1 MGAKTGR
8 NDPCPC
14 GSGKKAKHCHG
25 ADRPAVVQDNA
36 VDGQGAVAAAFHW
49 LEQRHGDAMRESF
62 MGFLLDDLWPE
73 QAPAPE
79 TFDSAFLTEVS
90 EYLQGIWLASCD
102 LEAGH
107 RRYRRVI
114 DLVCAPHGAPLTQ
127 GQRNYLRQ
135 LGTQP
140 LRLYRVIEA
149 AGEETWRVMDAIDLT
164 LDPFVARIPG
174 AEGIKPGMMTAGRVL
189 DVNGSLE
196 LTADMLHFPAPHD
209 LRILN
214 LVSDLAAQDYKYE
227 SERDFDVE
235 IEIAALWLEMVLA
248 HAAAHPADQQ
258 AAPDD
263 GPDILFITDH
273 YQVLDDARLVGT
285 LNDCPALD
293 HQTGPGWLLL
303 AGDADTAEDLELEI
317 LRGARPDRL
326 EVQYA
331 SQAAA
336 DAGRPWFEDL
346 VGDAVRYLT
355 REISDPGA
363 MLDDEVMQEIESLPS
378 GTLEQ
383 LLDGGLLELFTQ
395 WPDEPHPALG
405 GKTPREVVRT
415 GADVPQVK
423 GLLLAIEEEAA
434 TVAREQGLAPL
445 SWQFLWDDLGLK
457 R

>member
-25 ADRPAVVQDNA
+25 AERPAVVQNHVA
-36 VDGQGAVAAAFHW
+36 EREGAVATAFHW
-49 LEQRHGDAMRESF
+49 LEQRHGEAMRESF

-79 TFDSAFLTEVS
+79 TFDSAFLDEVS
-90 EYLQGIWLASCD
+90 EYLQGVWLASCD

-107 RRYRRVI
+107 RRFRRVI

-149 AGEETWRVMDAIDLT
+149 AGAETWRVMDALDLT
-164 LDPFVARIPG
+164 LDPFEARIPG
-174 AEGIKPGMMTAGRVL
+174 TEGITPGIMTAGRVL
-189 DVNGSLE
+189 EVNGSLE
-196 LTADMLHFPAPHD
+196 LATDRLHFPAPHD

-214 LVSDLAAQDYKYE
+214 LVSDLAAQDYKHE
-227 SERDFDVE
+227 SERDFDIE
-235 IEIAALWLEMVLA
+235 IEIAALWLEMALA
-248 HAAAHPADQQ
+248 HAAALSADRQ
-258 AAPDD
+258 AAPDGD
-263 GPDILFITDH
+263 PDLLFITDH
-273 YQVLDDARLVGT
+273 YRVLDDARLVGT
-285 LNDCPALD
+285 LDNCPTLD
-293 HQTGPGWLLL
+293 NQAGPGWLLFV
-303 AGDADTAEDLELEI
+303 GGSNKPQDIELEVQ
-317 LRGARPDRL
+317 RGARPDRL

-336 DAGRPWFEDL
+336 DAGRPWFEAL

-355 REISDPGA
+355 REISSPGA
-363 MLDDEVMQEIESLPS
+363 MLDDEVMREIDSLPS

-383 LLDGGLLELFTQ
+383 LLDDGLLELFRQ

-405 GKTPREVVRT
+405 GKTPREGVRSGT
-415 GADVPQVK
+415 DVQQVK

-434 TVAREQGLAPL
+434 TLAREQGLAPL